1 MKTLLYT
8 AAALKSLTRLPKPAQ
23 ADILAKLERYA
34 ATGSGSTRALVG
46 RPGLRLRVGNYRV
59 IFTETADTISVFAIG
74 DRRDIYT

>member
-8 AAALKSLTRLPKPAQ
+8 AAALKSLTKLSKPAQ

-34 ATGSGSTRALVG
+34 TTGSGSTKALIG
-46 RPGLRLRVGNYRV
+46 RPGVRLRVGDYRV
-59 IFTETADTISVFAIG
+59 VFTETADTISVFAIG